1 MGYKLL
7 GFLVWR
13 GAKWYLGRRLAGL
26 AATRKLL
33 VAGGLAAAAAAVLVL
48 AGVKKNQ
55 PSGQLRS

>member
-1 MGYKLL
+1 MGYQLL

-13 GAKWYLGRRLAGL
+13 GAKWYVGHRLAGVP
-26 AATRKLL
+26 ATRKLL

-48 AGVKKNQ
+48 AGAKKNQ